1 MNETLY
7 NLMVVASQEADAL
20 IASGMPKQE
29 AVRVSTEALADLVR
43 AHGGIEKFHGLGQ
56 AIDIPDAPEI
66 VKQVQQKISPWL
78 WVLSV
83 FGFGMALLNTHRISK
98 IYGGW
103 RAGKRAVR
111 EGRVPR

>member
-20 IASGMPKQE
+20 IASGMPKKE
-29 AVRVSTEALADLVR
+29 AVRVATEALADLVR
-43 AHGGIEKFHGLGQ
+43 ARGGIESFHGLGQ
-56 AIDIPDAPEI
+56 TVDIPDAPDI

-78 WVLSV
+78 WLVSLT
-83 FGFGMALLNTHRISK
+83 GFGLALLNTSRISK

-103 RAGKRAVR
+103 RAGRKALR
-111 EGRVPR
+111 EGRIPR